1 MLKGFRF
8 IKNVW
13 IGLLGLFLLGF
24 LFFLGVSKGLFGEMP
39 EVEDLENPKNALSSE
54 IYGEDGVVIGQFYLE
69 NRINAKYEDISPH
82 IYNALIATE
91 DIRFFNHSGIDF
103 RGTLRAIVSLGT
115 DGGAS
120 TITQQLSKNMFSRF
134 DKPSSKLGRV
144 MQKFKEWVI
153 SVELEKRYTKKEI
166 LVMYLNTVP
175 FSGLSFGITAASK
188 EFFNKSPKNL
198 KLEEAAVLV
207 GMLKANWRYNPKYNA
222 ENSLNRRNTVLN
234 QMNKYDLLSDDSLS
248 ILKELPIKL
257 NYRSAESEGLAPYFK
272 TYLGEYLKK
281 WCKDHNYNLYRSGLK
296 IYTTINSEM
305 QMAAEEAM
313 KKHMTDFQKKFT
325 SSWGKEQP
333 WRYITDRRVIPNFIE
348 DALKRTDRYKLLA
361 EQLGD
366 DHKKIISELKK
377 PVKMTIFTWNGDRD
391 TTMSPYDSMVYIK
404 KVLHAGFIA
413 IEPETGYIKAWVGGI
428 NHKFFK
434 YDHVNVNAR
443 RQVGSTFKPIVYAT
457 AIDINKFTPCTEFPR
472 ERTVFISGGQ
482 EWSPKNFDGKSGGI
496 WPMWKGLALSDNLIT
511 AQIMKSLG
519 DDGPDLVVQFAER
532 IGIQKDRIPRVPS
545 ICLGTV
551 ELSPFEMASAYSAFV
566 NKGLWVEPSFITR
579 IEDKDGNVLEEF
591 QNPKHDQVLSAEKAY
606 IMTHLL
612 ERVVQRGTAY
622 GMTGRFGIEG
632 SVGGKTGTTQGA
644 ADGWF
649 VGITKGLVCATW
661 VGADDPSVRVR
672 SSLIGQGSQMAM
684 PIFGYFMSS
693 IQKNPK
699 LKYKAEAFTGP
710 DNFNPDWFNCDK
722 AKNNRGDLG
731 GGLDISGLGD

>member
-24 LFFLGVSKGLFGEMP
+24 LFFLGVSKGWFGEMP

-54 IYGEDGVVIGQFYLE
+54 IYGEDGVVIGQFFLE

-91 DIRFFNHSGIDF
+91 DIRFFDHSGIDF
-103 RGTLRAIVSLGT
+103 RGTLRAVVSLGT

-134 DKPSSKLGRV
+134 DKPSSKLGRI

-234 QMNKYDLLSDDSLS
+234 QMNKYDLLSDDSLI
-248 ILKELPIKL
+248 ILKEVPIKL

-281 WCKDHNYNLYRSGLK
+281 WCKEHNYNLYRSGLK

-361 EQLGD
+361 EQIGD
-366 DHKKIISELKK
+366 DHKKIIAELKK